1 MKKQILVVGMGRFGL
16 AMATTLHELGHEVM
30 AVDIDEKEVQAA
42 ASMVTHAVQADV
54 TSEGTLRELGV
65 RNFDVAIVSIGT
77 GVESSVLSTLLL
89 KSMGVPYVVA
99 RANNTLHGSILERIG
114 ADRVVYPEQD
124 TAYNIAHEVTMAE
137 VSEYMPIAAGYGV
150 HKLTAPEYIIGARLS
165 DLGFDKREQLG
176 LAALIIRRG
185 EGVIVF
191 PDPEEA
197 VQKGDILIIGGKSD
211 NLEQLL
217 AEAKKKRAD

>member
-150 HKLTAPEYIIGARLS
+150 HKLAAPEYIIGARLS

>member
-1 MKKQILVVGMGRFGL
+1 MGRFGL
-16 AMATTLHELGHEVM
+16 AVATTLRELGHEVM

-54 TSEGTLRELGV
+54 TSEGTLRELGA

-77 GVESSVLSTLLL
+77 RLENSVLSTLLL
-89 KSMGVPYVVA
+89 KRMGVPYIVA
-99 RANNTLHGSILERIG
+99 RANNTLHGSILELIG

-150 HKLTAPEYIIGARLS
+150 HKLAAPEYIIGARLS

-217 AEAKKKRAD
+217 AEAKKKRTD